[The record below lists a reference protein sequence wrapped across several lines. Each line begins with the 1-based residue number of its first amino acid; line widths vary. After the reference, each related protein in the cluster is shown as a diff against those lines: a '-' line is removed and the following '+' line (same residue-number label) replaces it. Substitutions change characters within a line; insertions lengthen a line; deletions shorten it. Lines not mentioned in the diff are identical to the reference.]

1 MNASLTDSSPV
12 VPDGS
17 GPVGSAGADAAPP
30 ADDHRI
36 ARRRSALRAELTKLA
51 GQVKPKLRGWFH
63 AGAFPLAM
71 LGGLALVIISPT
83 IESRIAAAVF
93 AVTGMLLFGTSA
105 VYHRG
110 RWRTRV
116 RLVLRRLDH
125 ANIFLIT
132 AGTYTPLA
140 VLMLTADQ
148 AILLLSVL
156 WGAAALGVAFR
167 TIFTTAPRWLFVP
180 IYVGFG
186 VAGVGYI
193 PQIWATNF
201 AVGLLVVLGGVCYIA
216 GAVIYGIKRPN
227 PSPKWLGFHEI
238 FHILTI
244 LGYGCHLAA
253 LIIAAVAAY

>member
-1 MNASLTDSSPV
+1 MNAPVTD
-12 VPDGS
+12 
-17 GPVGSAGADAAPP
+17 PP
-30 ADDHRI
+30 ALDRPDSPDRQPRSGGAYPVRI
-36 ARRRSALRAELTKLA
+36 ARRRTALRSELGKLA

-71 LGGLALVIISPT
+71 IGGFALVIISPT
-83 IESRIAAAVF
+83 IESRLAASVF

-105 VYHRG
+105 VYHLG
-110 RWRTRV
+110 RWRTRA
-116 RLVLRRLDH
+116 RLILRRLDH

-140 VLMLTADQ
+140 VLMLRPDQ

-180 IYVGFG
+180 VYVFFG

-193 PQIWATNF
+193 PQIWATIP
-201 AVGLLVVLGGVCYIA
+201 AVGILIVVGGVCYIA

-227 PSPKWLGFHEI
+227 PAPRWLGFHEI

-244 LGYGCHLAA
+244 AGYGCHLAA
-253 LIIAAVAAY
+253 LLVAAVAAY

>member
-1 MNASLTDSSPV
+1 MNTPVTEPSSSGSDEQRTVDSTP
-12 VPDGS
+12 
-17 GPVGSAGADAAPP
+17 AAQSRPGYP
-30 ADDHRI
+30 EHI
-36 ARRRSALRAELTKLA
+36 ARRRSALRRELGKLA

-63 AGAFPLAM
+63 AAAFPLAM

-83 IESRIAAAVF
+83 IESRIAASIF
-93 AVTGMLLFGTSA
+93 AITGMLLFGTSA

-110 RWRTRV
+110 RWRSRA
-116 RLVLRRLDH
+116 RLILRRLDH

-140 VLMLTADQ
+140 VLTLRPDQ
-148 AILLLSVL
+148 TILLLSVL
-156 WGAAALGVAFR
+156 WGAALLGVAFR

-193 PQIWATNF
+193 PQIWASNP
-201 AVGLLVVLGGVCYIA
+201 AVGILVVAGGVCYVA
-216 GAVIYGIKRPN
+216 GAVIYGIKKPN

-238 FHILTI
+238 FHILTVA
-244 LGYGCHLAA
+244 GYGCHLAA
-253 LIIAAVAAY
+253 LLVAAVAAY

>member
-1 MNASLTDSSPV
+1 MNEHVRGTSSRGSEGQKDAGCASPRESH
-12 VPDGS
+12 S
-17 GPVGSAGADAAPP
+17 GDRV
-30 ADDHRI
+30 RI
-36 ARRRSALRAELTKLA
+36 ARRRSALRRELDKLA

-63 AGAFPLAM
+63 AAAFPLAI

-83 IESRIAAAVF
+83 IESRLAAAIF
-93 AVTGMLLFGTSA
+93 AITGMLLFGTSA
-105 VYHRG
+105 IYHRG
-110 RWRTRV
+110 RWRTRA
-116 RLVLRRLDH
+116 RLILRRLDH

-140 VLMLTADQ
+140 VLTLDKDQ

-156 WGAAALGVAFR
+156 WGAAILGVAFR

-193 PQIWATNF
+193 PQMWVSNP
-201 AVGLLVVLGGVCYIA
+201 AVGILVVAGGVCYIV
-216 GAVIYGIKRPN
+216 GAVIYGIKKPN

-244 LGYGCHLAA
+244 AGYGCHLAA
-253 LIIAAVAAY
+253 LLVAAVAAY

>member
-1 MNASLTDSSPV
+1 MDTTADQSSPL
-12 VPDGS
+12 
-17 GPVGSAGADAAPP
+17 AREAAVK
-30 ADDHRI
+30 ASDDRARI
-36 ARRRSALRAELTKLA
+36 ARRRSALRQELSKLA

-63 AGAFPLAM
+63 AGAFPLA
-71 LGGLALVIISPT
+71 LFGGLALVIISPT
-83 IESRIAAAVF
+83 IGSRLAAAVF
-93 AVTGMLLFGTSA
+93 AITGMLLFGTSA

-116 RLVLRRLDH
+116 RLILRRLDH

-140 VLMLTADQ
+140 VLMLRPDQ
-148 AILLLSVL
+148 AVVLLSVL

-167 TIFTTAPRWLFVP
+167 TIFITAPRWLFVP

-193 PQIWATNF
+193 PQMWASIP
-201 AVGLLVVLGGVCYIA
+201 AVGILIVAGGICYVA
-216 GAVIYGIKRPN
+216 GAVVYGVKKPN
-227 PSPKWLGFHEI
+227 PSPTWLGFHEI

-244 LGYGCHLAA
+244 CGFGCHLAA
-253 LIIAAVAAY
+253 LLIAAASSY

>member
-1 MNASLTDSSPV
+1 MNAPATEPSSP
-12 VPDGS
+12 GS
-17 GPVGSAGADAAPP
+17 KRQRSAGSTPP
-30 ADDHRI
+30 AESRSGYPIHI
-36 ARRRSALRAELTKLA
+36 ARRRSALRRELDKLA

-71 LGGLALVIISPT
+71 FGGLALVIISPT
-83 IESRIAAAVF
+83 IESRIAAAIF
-93 AVTGMLLFGTSA
+93 AITGMLLFGTSA

-110 RWRTRV
+110 RWRTRA
-116 RLVLRRLDH
+116 RLILRRLDH

-140 VLMLTADQ
+140 VLTLRADQ
-148 AILLLSVL
+148 TILLLSVL
-156 WGAAALGVAFR
+156 WGAAILGTAFR

-193 PQIWATNF
+193 PQIWASNP
-201 AVGLLVVLGGVCYIA
+201 AVGILVVAGGVCYVV
-216 GAVIYGIKRPN
+216 GAVIYGIKKPN

-238 FHILTI
+238 FHILTVA
-244 LGYGCHLAA
+244 GYGCHLAA
-253 LIIAAVAAY
+253 LLVAAVAAY

>member
-1 MNASLTDSSPV
+1 MNEQVIGTSPQGLEAQR
-12 VPDGS
+12 DA
-17 GPVGSAGADAAPP
+17 GSASPHASQSGDP
-30 ADDHRI
+30 DRI
-36 ARRRSALRAELTKLA
+36 ARRRSALRSELDKLA

-63 AGAFPLAM
+63 AAAFPLAI

-83 IESRIAAAVF
+83 IESRLAAAIF
-93 AVTGMLLFGTSA
+93 AITGMMLFGTSA
-105 VYHRG
+105 IYHRG
-110 RWRTRV
+110 RWRTRA
-116 RLVLRRLDH
+116 RLILRRLDH

-140 VLMLTADQ
+140 VLTLDKDQ
-148 AILLLSVL
+148 TVLLLSVL
-156 WGAAALGVAFR
+156 WGAAILGVAFR

-193 PQIWATNF
+193 PQMWMSNS
-201 AVGLLVVLGGVCYIA
+201 AVGILVVAGGICYVT

-238 FHILTI
+238 FHLFTI
-244 LGYGCHLAA
+244 GGYGCHLAA
-253 LIIAAVAAY
+253 LLVAAAAAY